1 MIRILLVDDQR
12 VIREGLK
19 ALLEPEVDF
28 LVVGSAN
35 DGQAAIEQVE
45 ALKPD
50 VVLIDIQMPRMDG
63 VTATRIITQR
73 FAETKVLV
81 LSSHD
86 DEAFL
91 ADALRAGAKGYLL
104 KDTPAT
110 ELADAVRSV
119 NKGYAQIGPGLFEK
133 INIGSNATHSVAS
146 DQVQPR
152 STALT
157 PLDMEVARALQSFNS
172 QFLPE
177 VVRLAVE
184 LGAVERVLAQV
195 DRELKHDLTN
205 LPVLY
210 LVGALSAHADAE
222 NKTLALFY
230 LRLGFKEGIRQG
242 LSCKELLLFYQEAAR
257 LEEAEEAFTW
267 LTSVDGPWDNEAGLS
282 FLLQEAARMF
292 GLDSAQYRSLLG
304 LKQIRAM
311 RRLSEDCAALGSM
324 LEVLNQVERLCQVLE
339 V

>member
-12 VIREGLK
+12 VIREGLQ

-28 LVVGSAN
+28 QVVGSAN
-35 DGQAAIEQVE
+35 DGQTAIEQVE
-45 ALKPD
+45 ALQPD

-73 FAETKVLV
+73 FSETKVLV
-81 LSSHD
+81 LSSYD
-86 DEAFL
+86 DEASL
-91 ADALRAGAKGYLL
+91 ANALRAGAKGYLL

-119 NKGYAQIGPGLFEK
+119 NKGYAQIGPGLFDK
-133 INIGSNATHSVAS
+133 INIGSTAANFTAS
-146 DQVQPR
+146 DQVNPR

-157 PLDMEVARALQSFNS
+157 PLEMEVTRALKTFNP

-177 VVRLAVE
+177 VVRLTVE
-184 LGAVERVLAQV
+184 LGAVARVLAQV
-195 DRELKHDLTN
+195 DSELKHDLTN

-210 LVGALSAHADAE
+210 LVGALSAHADEE

-242 LSCKELLLFYQEAAR
+242 LSCEELLLFYQEAVR
-257 LEEAEEAFTW
+257 LESEEAFAW
-267 LTSVDGPWDNEAGLS
+267 LTQVYGPWDNEAGLS
-282 FLLQEAARMF
+282 FLLEEAACVF
-292 GLDSAQYRSLLG
+292 GSDSTQYQTLLA
-304 LKQIRAM
+304 LKQVRVM
-311 RRLSEDCAALGSM
+311 RTLGEGCAALGSM
-324 LEVLNQVERLCQVLE
+324 IEVLNQVKQFCQVLE

>member
-35 DGQAAIEQVE
+35 DGQTAIEQVE
-45 ALKPD
+45 ALQPD
-50 VVLIDIQMPRMDG
+50 VVLIDIQMPGMDG

-86 DEAFL
+86 DEVCL
-91 ADALRAGAKGYLL
+91 ANALRAGAKGYLL

-119 NKGYAQIGPGLFEK
+119 NKGYAQIGPGLFDK
-133 INIGSNATHSVAS
+133 INIGSTTTEFTAS
-146 DQVQPR
+146 NPVNPGA
-152 STALT
+152 TALT
-157 PLDMEVARALQSFNS
+157 PLDMEVKRALRSFNP

-184 LGAVERVLAQV
+184 LGAAARVLAQV
-195 DRELKHDLTN
+195 DGELKRDLTN
-205 LPVLY
+205 LPALY

-222 NKTLALFY
+222 NNTLGLFY

-242 LSCKELLLFYQEAAR
+242 LSCEELLLFYQEGVR
-257 LEEAEEAFTW
+257 LEPEEAFTW
-267 LTSVDGPWDNEAGLS
+267 LTQVDGPWDNEAGLS
-282 FLLQEAARMF
+282 FLVPEAARLF
-292 GLDSAQYRSLLG
+292 GSDSTHYRTLLA
-304 LKQIRAM
+304 LKQVRAM
-311 RRLSEDCAALGSM
+311 RALSEGYAALGSM
-324 LEVLNQVERLCQVLE
+324 LKAIARVERFCQVLE